1 MWCGPDFNAGSLAPE
16 LEFQTL
22 WYTHSISRCLAA
34 YQYTCPGRE
43 NLLRTRKL
51 GGNSGCNTYVKGKG
65 RDVIF
70 KEGLLCVAFITFTVF
85 YGLPYALWYY
95 CSFNRRTI
103 SGLERLGDLL
113 KVTQPETSRA
123 SFQTHIVWIKS
134 LQPYSQALSPL
145 YLFTLS
151 FNKYQLPAL
160 RRHYSRPWDSAS
172 PWEAYI
178 LV

>member
-1 MWCGPDFNAGSLAPE
+1 MWCGLDFNAGSLAPE

-70 KEGLLCVAFITFTVF
+70 KEGLPCVAFITFTVF

-95 CSFNRRTI
+95 WSFYRRTI
-103 SGLERLGDLL
+103 SGLERLGDVSILTDL
-113 KVTQPETSRA
+113 ISNETWP
-123 SFQTHIVWIKS
+123 H
-134 LQPYSQALSPL
+134 ALSATWWHCQ
-145 YLFTLS
+145 YTVQMTIVRTG
-151 FNKYQLPAL
+151 Y
-160 RRHYSRPWDSAS
+160 
-172 PWEAYI
+172 
-178 LV
+178 